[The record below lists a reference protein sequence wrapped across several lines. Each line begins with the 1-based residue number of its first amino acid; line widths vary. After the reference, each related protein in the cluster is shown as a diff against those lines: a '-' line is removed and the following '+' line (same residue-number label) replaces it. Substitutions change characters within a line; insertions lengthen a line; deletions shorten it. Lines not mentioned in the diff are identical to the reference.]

1 MQILAKSMG
10 APLAYAYRRHE
21 LQDMQ
26 LPSRGDAPWRS
37 FLEMTDPERGLL
49 TRYLELG
56 QIAARIG
63 DTLFVH
69 GAVHE
74 HSAG

>member
-1 MQILAKSMG
+1 MG
-10 APLAYAYRRHE
+10 APIAYACRRQE
-21 LQDMQ
+21 LQD
-26 LPSRGDAPWRS
+26 LHPTSLDHEAPWRS
-37 FLEMTDPERGLL
+37 FLDMTNPQRGLL
-49 TRYLELG
+49 TRYLQLG

-74 HSAG
+74 HSMG